1 MGMGKAAFVAVLIA
15 AVAGIV
21 ASTTVRDP
29 AQAQVK
35 RDELT
40 PKRHFK
46 IERPANLS
54 AAEALA
60 IYDNIADAMAQ
71 GYALSGEP
79 AARQYLKWRRY
90 NSAPYRSATHGNRYA
105 NNYANAKTKGYGTL
119 KSGERMAP
127 GAVIAKDTFTVPAN
141 GDVYGGPLFI
151 MEKLGQ
157 GLSPETGGWRYVMI
171 MPDGS
176 YFGDSAGD
184 DAQRVGFCDG
194 CHRTA
199 GADRLFFIPENYR
212 RRFLGGKGSN
222 D

>member
-1 MGMGKAAFVAVLIA
+1 MGMGKAAIVAVLFA
-15 AVAGIV
+15 ALAGIV
-21 ASTTVRDP
+21 ASTAVRDP
-29 AQAQVK
+29 AQAQIK

-71 GYALSGEP
+71 GYALSGEL
-79 AARQYLKWRRY
+79 AAQQYPKWRRY
-90 NSAPYRSATHGNRYA
+90 NSAPYRSATHGNRYV
-105 NNYANAKTKGYGTL
+105 NNYANAKTKGYGAL
-119 KSGERMAP
+119 KPGERMPP
-127 GAVIAKDTFTVPAN
+127 GAVLAKDAFTVSAD

-157 GLSPETGGWRYVMI
+157 GVSPETGGWRYVMI

-176 YFGDSAGD
+176 YFGDSTGD
-184 DAQRVGFCDG
+184 GAQRVKFCNG
-194 CHRTA
+194 CHQTA
-199 GADRLFFIPENYR
+199 ADDRLFFIPQKYR